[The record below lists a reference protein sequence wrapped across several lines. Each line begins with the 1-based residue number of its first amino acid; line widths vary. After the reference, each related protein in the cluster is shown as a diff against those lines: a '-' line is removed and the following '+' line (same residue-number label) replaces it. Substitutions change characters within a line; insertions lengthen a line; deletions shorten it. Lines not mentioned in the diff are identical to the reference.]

1 LGKNEQG
8 KQPAVYVVETGK
20 ASSLSLSRLPR
31 TLHVRAK
38 TTPSSTPG
46 AHTFIKDE
54 GVDAGKGVYTG
65 TGQAN
70 TTFFF
75 LTSTVRID

>member
-1 LGKNEQG
+1 MSL
-8 KQPAVYVVETGK
+8 KQAKHRTTTNTLP
-20 ASSLSLSRLPR
+20 SLSRLPR

-65 TGQAN
+65 TGQAS